1 MESSMISG
9 LSAVLGSL
17 VGGTASIATAWFT
30 QRTQGRRERAMAE
43 IRKREILY
51 AEFMGECSRLSIDAI
66 DKTLDNPAILVQV
79 YALQNRIRLTGSD
92 AVIAASETVIG
103 RIVDQYFLPNT
114 TLRVLHES
122 RSLQKNLQDD
132 PIKPFS
138 IACREELRRL
148 LDDA

>member
-1 MESSMISG
+1 MDSSMVGG

-30 QRTQGRRERAMAE
+30 QRSQGRRERAMGE
-43 IRKREILY
+43 IRKREVLY
-51 AEFMGECSRLSIDAI
+51 AEFIGECSKLSIDAI
-66 DKTLDNPAILVQV
+66 DKTLDNPAVLVQV

-92 AVIAASETVIG
+92 AVIAASDVVIR
-103 RIVDQYFLPNT
+103 RIIDQYFLPNT
-114 TLRVLHES
+114 TLQALHERLILANS
-122 RSLQKNLQDD
+122 APDD

-138 IACREELRRL
+138 EACRAELRQL